1 MTYEAKVVNI
11 VTATA
16 QLVEGRQI
24 TINGNFYEGESQFER
39 NASLDAIMDV
49 LERQRKRFEIPV
61 MRKEMEARLM
71 ALKSNM
77 DAMEDLS
84 TDLQAKKGK
93 GNVIQI
99 RTTIDAHRKN
109 IHRIQEDIKLGH
121 EKLKE
126 LEDEVSQ
133 GVAA

>member
-61 MRKEMEARLM
+61 MRKEMEARLA
-71 ALKSNM
+71 ALKVNM
-77 DAMEDLS
+77 DGMETLS
-84 TDLQAKKGK
+84 TDLDAKKAK
-93 GNVIQI
+93 GNVVQI
-99 RTTIDAHRKN
+99 RTTIDAYRKN
-109 IHRIQEDIKLGH
+109 IHKIQEDIKAGH

>member
-61 MRKEMEARLM
+61 MRKEMEARLA
-71 ALKSNM
+71 ALKANM
-77 DAMEDLS
+77 DAMESLS

-93 GNVIQI
+93 GNVIQM
-99 RTTIDAHRKN
+99 RQTIDVHRRN
-109 IHRIQEDIKLGH
+109 IQKIQEDIKFGH